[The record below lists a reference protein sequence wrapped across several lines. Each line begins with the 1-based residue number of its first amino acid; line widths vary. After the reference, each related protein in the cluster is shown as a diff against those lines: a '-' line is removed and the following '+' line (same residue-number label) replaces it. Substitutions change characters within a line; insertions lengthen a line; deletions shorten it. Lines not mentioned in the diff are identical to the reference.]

1 MARTKTT
8 ELLDM
13 IYDKLMNNTSYEQFD
28 PEMAE
33 QLTEQYQQDITEW
46 VKKNFGQSEAEDP
59 SWNIEALADYLAGV
73 AGSVYAIIDQGY
85 VETDVRDYAE
95 RMGYKLT
102 EQQIGNVADKIRNSD
117 WYCSISSEDMEWYIR
132 QELEKG
138 E

>member
-1 MARTKTT
+1 
-8 ELLDM
+8 
-13 IYDKLMNNTSYEQFD
+13 MNI
-28 PEMAE
+28 AE

-59 SWNIEALADYLAGV
+59 SWNIEALAGYLAGV
-73 AGSVYAIIDQGY
+73 AWNVYAIIDQKY

-102 EQQIGNVADKIRNSD
+102 EQQIGYVADKIRNSD

-138 E
+138 EK